1 MNRVMIAGTN
11 SGVGKTTISIGI
23 MAALKKRNYV
33 VAPFKTGPDY
43 IDPGFHKY
51 VTGKPS
57 YNLDSYILN
66 ENHINYLLDHSSRNK
81 DISIIE
87 GVMGL
92 YDGFGIR
99 SNIASSAHVSIITKT
114 PIILIIDAT
123 GMSNSAAA
131 LVLGYKELNKNV
143 DIRGIIVNRVS
154 GVEHYKLIKE
164 IIEVN
169 TNTKC
174 IGYMVKNSDISLSSR
189 HLGLIPAEEL
199 GQLNKNIDKLVDM
212 IEESIDVDALLD
224 IAQDAPQLEYD
235 GSDYDDFIRRY
246 SSLYSGKRIGLARD
260 KAFSF
265 YYEANLDVL
274 HHLGAQIVEFS
285 PLEDKRLPEKLD
297 SLYIGGGFPEVFG
310 EILAKN
316 TSLKNSLKD
325 YLDLGG
331 KCYAECGGFMYLSE
345 SIRNLDGTKNEMVGY
360 LPIEC
365 EMTKRLQRFGY
376 IEMELLIDGKKYTTR
391 AHEFHHSKIKEK
403 ELTYKYSIKKY
414 RDEKILRQWE
424 CGLEKKN
431 TIAGY
436 PHLYFLSN
444 LELMTKLL

>member
-1 MNRVMIAGTN
+1 MIAGTN

-23 MAALKKRNYV
+23 MAALKKRNYA

-51 VTGKPS
+51 VTGNPS

-66 ENHINYLLDHSSRNK
+66 ENHINYLLDHSSQNK

-92 YDGFGIR
+92 YDGFGIT
-99 SNIASSAHVSIITKT
+99 SNIGSSAHISIITKT
-114 PIILIIDAT
+114 PVILVIDAT

-131 LVLGYKELNKNV
+131 VVLGYKELNKNV
-143 DIRGIIVNRVS
+143 DIQGIVVNRVS

-164 IIEVN
+164 IIEVG

-174 IGYMVKNSDISLSSR
+174 IGYMKKNGDISLSSR

-199 GQLNKNIDKLVDM
+199 GYLNENIDKLVDM
-212 IEESIDVDALLD
+212 IEESIDLDALLE
-224 IAQDAPQLEYD
+224 IAQGAPLTEYD
-235 GSDYDDFIRRY
+235 SSFYDDFIKDY
-246 SSLYSGKRIGLARD
+246 SSLYRGKRIGLARD

-265 YYEANLDVL
+265 YYEANLDLL
-274 HHLGAQIVEFS
+274 HNLGAQIVEFS
-285 PLEDKRLPEKLD
+285 PLEDKKLPEKLD

-310 EILAKN
+310 EVLAQN
-316 TSLKNSLKD
+316 SSFKNSLKD
-325 YLDLGG
+325 YLESGG
-331 KCYAECGGFMYLSE
+331 KCYAECGGFMYLSQ
-345 SIRNLDGTKNEMVGY
+345 SITNLDGTKNEMVGY

-376 IEMELLIDGKKYTTR
+376 IEMEVGIQGQEYTTR
-391 AHEFHHSKIKEK
+391 AHEFHHSKIKEQ
-403 ELTYKYSIKKY
+403 ELTHKYSIKKY
-414 RDEKILRQWE
+414 RDAKMIRQWE

-444 LELMTKLL
+444 LELMIKLL